1 MRILLPVLLVAAFAV
16 SACEPK
22 PKTTGEKVGDAID
35 ELVEPA
41 PKTATEKMGA
51 AVEEAG
57 DRVKDAT
64 N

>member
-1 MRILLPVLLVAAFAV
+1 MRILLPVLLVAAVAV

-35 ELVEPA
+35 EIIEPT
-41 PKTATEKMGA
+41 PKTPAQKAGA
-51 AVEEAG
+51 AIEEAG
-57 DRVKDAT
+57 DKVKDAT

>member
-35 ELVEPA
+35 ELIDPA
-41 PKTATEKMGA
+41 PKTPTQKMGA

-57 DRVKDAT
+57 DKVKDAT
-64 N
+64 R

>member
-1 MRILLPVLLVAAFAV
+1 MRFLLPVLLVAAFAV

-35 ELVEPA
+35 ELIEPT
-41 PKTATEKMGA
+41 PKTPAQKAGSAIED
-51 AVEEAG
+51 AG
-57 DRVKDAT
+57 DKIKDAT